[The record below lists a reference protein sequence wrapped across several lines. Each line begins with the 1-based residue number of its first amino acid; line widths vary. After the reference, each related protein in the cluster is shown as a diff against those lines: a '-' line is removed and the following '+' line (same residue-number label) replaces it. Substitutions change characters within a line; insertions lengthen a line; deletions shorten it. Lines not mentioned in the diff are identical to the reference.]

1 MMKAKSSRTRC
12 GRAVA
17 RLAAGLALAGLVAA
31 CASAPVSVSASPSN
45 IETLR
50 VYSLSLVNQER
61 AKAGLPPLIL
71 DAKLTKAAQAHA
83 DDMRRRNY
91 YSHVSPTGGEPPDRY
106 KRAGG
111 SLYGHFAENIARC
124 YKCATPADKAAIR
137 QLHEQWMGS
146 PEHRKHF
153 FKTDITLYGFGLA
166 ETDRGK
172 HYAVEEFYGPV
183 TEEDVRRAGGFMLH
197 ERPPL

>member
-1 MMKAKSSRTRC
+1 MITDPLRPRRLRVLVRLLASF
-12 GRAVA
+12 AVA
-17 RLAAGLALAGLVAA
+17 GVVAA
-31 CASAPVSVSASPSN
+31 CASGSGGASAASSN

-61 AKAGLPPLIL
+61 AKAGLHPLVL
-71 DAKLTKAAQAHA
+71 DAKLSAAAQAHA

-124 YKCATPADKAAIR
+124 YKCATPADKAAVR

-146 PEHRKHF
+146 PEHRKHI
-153 FKTDITLYGFGLA
+153 FKSDVTLYGFGLA

-183 TEEDVRRAGGFMLH
+183 TEEDVRRAGGFILH
-197 ERPPL
+197 QGPEK

>member
-1 MMKAKSSRTRC
+1 MGIRA
-12 GRAVA
+12 GRSVRLA
-17 RLAAGLALAGLVAA
+17 RFAAGLVLAGLVAA
-31 CASAPVSVSASPSN
+31 CASDPGSAAGSN
-45 IETLR
+45 IEMLR

-61 AKAGLPPLIL
+61 AKAGLHPLIL
-71 DAKLTKAAQAHA
+71 DDTLSAAAQAHA

-91 YSHVSPTGGEPPDRY
+91 YSHVSPGGGEPPDRY

-146 PEHRKHF
+146 PEHRKHI
-153 FKTDITLYGFGLA
+153 FKTDVTLYGFGLA

-183 TEEDVRRAGGFMLH
+183 TEEDVRRAGGIMLH
-197 ERPPL
+197 SPPPE

>member
-1 MMKAKSSRTRC
+1 MINSNPARA
-12 GRAVA
+12 GRFGAPA
-17 RLAAGLALAGLVAA
+17 RFSIALMLAGLVAA
-31 CASAPVSVSASPSN
+31 CASASGSASN
-45 IETLR
+45 IEMLR
-50 VYSLSLVNQER
+50 TESLSLVNHER
-61 AKAGLPPLIL
+61 ALVGLPPLVM
-71 DAKLTKAAQAHA
+71 DRKLNDAAQAHA
-83 DDMRRRNY
+83 EDMRRRNY

-124 YKCATPADKAAIR
+124 YKCATPADKAAVR

-153 FKTDITLYGFGLA
+153 FKTDVMLYGFGLA

-183 TEEDVRRAGGFMLH
+183 TEEDVRRAGGFVLH
-197 ERPPL
+197 